1 VTQLIPQVWQLLSF
15 LHWLKRHRES
25 AAEQLLAPRSF
36 VHATQAGDDM
46 SGPDGGGGDVGT
58 GCPGGTNE
66 VTGIV

>member
-1 VTQLIPQVWQLLSF
+1 MHV
-15 LHWLKRHRES
+15 
-25 AAEQLLAPRSF
+25 
-36 VHATQAGDDM
+36 TQAGDDM